1 MSDRGLYRKRTS
13 VVPPFIGNYFI
24 FLTNAQD
31 LNPVK
36 IYFKD
41 HEAAIKG
48 KKIDLHWNEK
58 IYLYP
63 TLVQR
68 KWIDYKYRD
77 RFIQAVK
84 YDNVLPLELGYT
96 FLNRVGVESII
107 KVRSIDKIY
116 RNIGFH
122 LFDSGGERVFH
133 TELKRISVG
142 RESILN
148 VKISTPGIYTL
159 SFSSEELTFSKSP
172 LVYFNRRIFIDLGD
186 KDADDYKLFLSYLE
200 KRQGN
205 IQLYCN
211 HCKTP
216 FKPMIPLM
224 AQGYIHKNYIPVKE
238 YLDIDNLGMD
248 FISSFI
254 MKMEHPMAYRRGLVH
269 LLNMLRLATV
279 EDEVTIVTNLFK
291 DDPSF
296 AYFITDR
303 LFLFNMIPVME
314 NRELQRILGK
324 IDDSLLSVALKDQ
337 NKHLITKVLR
347 NVSKRRSDRILYDL
361 RMVKNGQKGAKAR
374 AEIHRIIKSFFEERF
389 GRELRIPSGSKLIY
403 RESVLDDTFLQ
414 NPGEIIFN
422 HTGSFILFTGS
433 HIFELF
439 NYNETREKQAG
450 KISPDQLTF
459 QEKCL
464 QYDTET
470 YHDRIFSITGVTES
484 TLYLRSSYAI
494 RYALIHVYNWTN
506 SLEDYE
512 TVENIS
518 RFAVIPLRLYT
529 SGIVLT
535 IGAIDAKGRPHEQ
548 VIRLKT
554 KGGKS

>member
-1 MSDRGLYRKRTS
+1 MSDRGLYRERTS

-24 FLTNAQD
+24 FLTHAQD

-63 TLVQR
+63 TLLQR
-68 KWIDYKYRD
+68 KWIDYRYRD

-84 YDNVLPLELGYT
+84 YDNVLPLELVYT
-96 FLNRVGVESII
+96 FLNRVGEESII

-122 LFDSGGERVFH
+122 LLDLHGERVFH

-159 SFSSEELTFSKSP
+159 LFSSEELTFSKSP
-172 LVYFNRRIFIDLGD
+172 LVYFNRRICVDLYD
-186 KDADDYKLFLSYLE
+186 KQADGYKLFLFNLQ
-200 KRQGN
+200 KTQGN
-205 IQLYCN
+205 FQLYCN
-211 HCKTP
+211 YCRTP
-216 FKPMIPLM
+216 FRPMTPLM
-224 AQGYIHKNYIPVKE
+224 TQGYIHKNYIPVKE

-248 FISSFI
+248 YISSFI
-254 MKMEHPMAYRRGLVH
+254 MKMEHPMAFRRGLVH

-279 EDEVTIVTNLFK
+279 EDEITIVTNLFK

-314 NRELQRILGK
+314 DRELQRILGK
-324 IDDSLLSVALKDQ
+324 IDDSLLAVALKDQ

-347 NVSKRRSDRILYDL
+347 NVSRRRSDRILYDMHML
-361 RMVKNGQKGAKAR
+361 KNGKKGSKAR
-374 AEIHRIIKSFFEERF
+374 TEIHRIIKSFFEERF

-403 RESVLDDTFLQ
+403 RDNVLDHAFLQ

-422 HTGSFILFTGS
+422 HTGSFTLFTGS
-433 HIFELF
+433 DIFELH
-439 NYNETREKQAG
+439 NYNKTREKRTG
-450 KISPDQLTF
+450 EFLPDKLTF
-459 QEKCL
+459 GEKCL
-464 QYDTET
+464 RYDVET
-470 YHDRIFSITGVTES
+470 YHNRIFTITGVTES
-484 TLYLRSSYAI
+484 TLYLRSSFAI
-494 RYALIHVYNWTN
+494 RYALIHMYNWTN
-506 SLEDYE
+506 SLEEYE

-518 RFAVIPLRLYT
+518 RFTVVPLRLYT

-548 VIRLKT
+548 VIRLKS
-554 KGGKS
+554 K